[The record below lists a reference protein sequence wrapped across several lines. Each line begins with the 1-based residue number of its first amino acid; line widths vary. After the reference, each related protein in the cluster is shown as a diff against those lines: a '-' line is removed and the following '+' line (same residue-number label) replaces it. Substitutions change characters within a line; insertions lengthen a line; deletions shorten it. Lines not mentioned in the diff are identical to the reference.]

1 MRGDAFLPPPPSLE
15 RRQPGEVNVIRVAVT
30 GVSGRMGSALLRF
43 VREDEG
49 MELVG
54 ATDRPGSPA
63 IGLDAGLAA
72 RLGALEVEV
81 HDDLRSILAAGPR
94 QPQVVIDFTS
104 AEASVRHAQACAE
117 HGVALVVGSTGFSV
131 EDKGQITR
139 AATAVPTVMAPN
151 MSVGVSLLLRLVGE
165 AARVLGPGFDAE
177 VLELHHRLKK
187 DAPSGTALRLGEV
200 VADAYAKAGVP
211 QTVRTAREGAVGER
225 PRSEIGIMGLRG
237 GDVVG
242 EHTVYFMGDGER
254 LELTHRAT
262 SRDTF
267 AAGAVRAAH
276 WVVGKPAGLY
286 DMLDVLGLR

>member
-1 MRGDAFLPPPPSLE
+1 
-15 RRQPGEVNVIRVAVT
+15 
-30 GVSGRMGSALLRF
+30 MGSALLRF
-43 VREDEG
+43 IREDDSL
-49 MELVG
+49 ELVG
-54 ATDRPGSPA
+54 ATDRLGSPA

-81 HDDLRSILAAGPR
+81 RDDLRPVLAPGPK

-104 AEASVRHAQACAE
+104 AEASVRHAQLCAE

-131 EDKGQITR
+131 DDKSQITL
-139 AATAVPTVMAPN
+139 AASKIPTVMAPN

-165 AARVLGPGFDAE
+165 AAKVLGPGFDAE
-177 VLELHHRLKK
+177 IMELHHRLKK

-200 VADAYAKAGVP
+200 IADAYGKAGSR
-211 QTVRTAREGAVGER
+211 QALRTSREGAVGER
-225 PRSEIGIMGLRG
+225 TRSEIGVIGLRG

-242 EHTVYFMGDGER
+242 EHSVFFLGNGER

-267 AAGAVRAAH
+267 ASGAVRAAQ
-276 WVVGKPAGLY
+276 WVVGKPTGLY